1 MTIVLTT
8 ALVLALAAAIYVG
21 IELGRVKNES
31 NDRQM
36 VISAL
41 QRQTEKDSRDNKEL
55 RMENELLSKKTT
67 EASKP
72 VVTEAPKQAPRR
84 SRKPKQA
91 PKQA

>member
-1 MTIVLTT
+1 MTIVLST
-8 ALVLALAAAIYVG
+8 ALVLALAAAIYLAVEVG
-21 IELGRVKNES
+21 RSKNQS
-31 NDRQM
+31 NDRQL

-41 QRQTEKDSRDNKEL
+41 QRQTEKDSKIIKEL
-55 RMENELLSKKTT
+55 RMENELMSKRNA

-72 VVTEAPKQAPRR
+72 VVTETPKQAPRR

>member
-8 ALVLALAAAIYVG
+8 ALVLALAAAIYLAVE
-21 IELGRVKNES
+21 IGRLKNQS
-31 NDRQM
+31 NDRQL

-41 QRQTEKDSRDNKEL
+41 QRQTEKDSKIIKEL
-55 RMENELLSKKTT
+55 RMENELMSKRNA

-72 VVTEAPKQAPRR
+72 VVTETPKQAPRR